1 MTWNASS
8 GGALKLSCPC
18 NIFKENLGRCPLTAY
33 YISKPTSILPSHWCS
48 LPLRQTCSWNR
59 PLRSVQRQMLSS
71 LVSVPWHIPSIIAD
85 WPYKIETLGDHL
97 SRAALCALKLSVLS
111 DFVLF
116 FWQHVQVPAWEVRG
130 AGYDSERLHT
140 AGRAWRIKNTG
151 PHKSFLVSAS
161 AINQ

>member
-71 LVSVPWHIPSIIAD
+71 LVSVPWHIPSRHSSIIAD
-85 WPYKIETLGDHL
+85 WPYKTETLGDHL

-116 FWQHVQVPAWEVRG
+116 FWQHSPSTSMRG
-130 AGYDSERLHT
+130 EGRRIRLWVTSH
-140 AGRAWRIKNTG
+140 GW
-151 PHKSFLVSAS
+151 KSVAH
-161 AINQ
+161 